1 MKDVNTDTMT
11 CEFKHLGIQC
21 VTKKNFQESLNN
33 RIKNGIDPFGTGF
46 QHSKEQFNSTQL
58 RLAFQVFLKPQ
69 GYQDHI
75 DVLHVPV
82 TQIIKCSNAH
92 GDLKIVDCSANTAP
106 FEGKLANLFHPSQ
119 LKLQLQLLSL
129 QVTRRSYY

>member
-11 CEFKHLGIQC
+11 CEFKNLGIQC

-69 GYQDHI
+69 GYEDHI
-75 DVLHVPV
+75 DVLHHVPV
-82 TQIIKCSNAH
+82 TEIIKCSRVH
-92 GDLKIVDCSANTAP
+92 GDLKIVDYSDNKAP
-106 FEGKLANLFHPSQ
+106 FEGKFATTTLPLKHLFMI
-119 LKLQLQLLSL
+119 LKLQ
-129 QVTRRSYY
+129 VIRRSYC